1 MKHLLTGSAL
11 LTALLAGF
19 PAHAQVDDF
28 GGYRNRNYNI
38 ESEQDTAVEFR
49 FGRYIPNVD
58 DGLAAKPYESMFGS
72 KNRYYGGLEVD
83 WQALRIPMFG
93 TFGPGFSIG
102 YTRSST
108 NAIITSSGVRSD
120 QPTTLSILPMY
131 VVAVLRADVFA
142 REWSVPL
149 VPYAKLGLGYAL
161 WWVKNGDETAE
172 TDDGE
177 KGRGRSY
184 GMQLALG
191 AMLQLDWI
199 DIDDA
204 RSADAHIG
212 MNHSYL
218 FAEWYR
224 AELDGFGSDDQLDA
238 GTNTWMA
245 GIAVEF

>member
-1 MKHLLTGSAL
+1 MKQLFTGSAL
-11 LTALLAGF
+11 LTALLAAL
-19 PAHAQVDDF
+19 PVRAEVDEF
-28 GGYRNRNYNI
+28 GGYRGRQYSV
-38 ESEQDTAVEFR
+38 ETEQDTAVEFR
-49 FGRYIPNVD
+49 FGRYVPNVD
-58 DGLAAKPYESMFGS
+58 DGLAAKPYESVFGS

-83 WQALRIPMFG
+83 WQALRIPMLG
-93 TFGPGFSIG
+93 TLGPGFGIG
-102 YTRSST
+102 YTRSSAD
-108 NAIITSSGVRSD
+108 AIVVTSGERSD
-120 QPTTLSILPMY
+120 QPTTLSIVPMY
-131 VVAVLRADVFA
+131 VVGVLRADVFA
-142 REWSVPL
+142 REFSVPL

-161 WWVKNGDETAE
+161 WWVKSGDETAE
-172 TDDGE
+172 SDGK

-184 GMQLALG
+184 GLQLALG

-238 GTNTWMA
+238 GTNTWMV
-245 GIAVEF
+245 GIAAEF